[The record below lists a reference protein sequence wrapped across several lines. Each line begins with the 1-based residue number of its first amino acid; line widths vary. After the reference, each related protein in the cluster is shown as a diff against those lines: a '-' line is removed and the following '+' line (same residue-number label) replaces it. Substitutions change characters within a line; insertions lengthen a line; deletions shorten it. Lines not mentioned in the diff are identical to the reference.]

1 MYAYTE
7 TELLR
12 LARIRDDVVA
22 ARRWTDHAE
31 AHRLAAQ
38 ARSEAI
44 ARTLRAIGRVLGR
57 VIAPMRAWIETRRTV
72 AELEAL
78 DARTLADIGIS
89 RSDIPSVAAGLWMPR
104 SRRPDTIAPAPSMP
118 GNDNARKAAA

>member
-1 MYAYTE
+1 MHAYTE

-22 ARRWTDHAE
+22 ARRWIDHAQ
-31 AHRLAAQ
+31 AHRLAAE

-44 ARTLRAIGRVLGR
+44 SRTLRAIGRVLGR
-57 VIAPMRAWIETRRTV
+57 AIAPLRAWSETRRTV

-104 SRRPDTIAPAPSMP
+104 SRRPNTDASARSVP